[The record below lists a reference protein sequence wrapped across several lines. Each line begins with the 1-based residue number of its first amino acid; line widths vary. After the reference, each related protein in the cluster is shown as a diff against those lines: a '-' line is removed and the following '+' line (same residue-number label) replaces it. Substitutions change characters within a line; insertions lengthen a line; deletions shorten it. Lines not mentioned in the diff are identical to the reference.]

1 LLPEASVLSKYHNI
15 FLKLKLLLL
24 QGCTCTALP
33 VDVGNGLWAY
43 LIPLIQCKT
52 KQAILLLNSS
62 AIILIYLFIEQKFH
76 FCKTEKWHILYF
88 TNIVQI
94 YIYNIFC
101 EKDRQVTGEV
111 RNYWF
116 YLKSVV
122 WTMSNKLGKGPF
134 TES

>member
-1 LLPEASVLSKYHNI
+1 MAYTLLHKH
-15 FLKLKLLLL
+15 
-24 QGCTCTALP
+24 CT
-33 VDVGNGLWAY
+33 N
-43 LIPLIQCKT
+43 
-52 KQAILLLNSS
+52 
-62 AIILIYLFIEQKFH
+62 
-76 FCKTEKWHILYF
+76 
-88 TNIVQI
+88 I